1 MHTRLLPLAA
11 LLALAATL
19 APAQEPKKDPPKQPA
34 KKEPNAVLA
43 AVEDVPGLPRVLLI
57 GDSISM
63 GYTLPVREQL
73 KGVANVHR
81 PPTNCGPSTRGVEQ
95 IEKWLGDGKWD
106 VIHFNFGLHDLK
118 FVDEKGMNTSPEK
131 GKLQV
136 PIGDY
141 KKNLDALVSRMK
153 KTGAKLIFA
162 TTTPVPAG
170 EPQRKAD
177 SDREYNAA
185 ALEVMK
191 KHGVAVNDLGEFVR
205 ERKGAGQLP
214 KDVHFTADGSKALAE
229 RVSAEVKKALGK

>member
-1 MHTRLLPLAA
+1 M
-11 LLALAATL
+11 
-19 APAQEPKKDPPKQPA
+19 
-34 KKEPNAVLA
+34 
-43 AVEDVPGLPRVLLI
+43 
-57 GDSISM
+57 
-63 GYTLPVREQL
+63 
-73 KGVANVHR
+73 ANVHR

-191 KHGVAVNDLGEFVR
+191 KHGLSLPAASKYVGEH
-205 ERKGAGQLP
+205 KLC
-214 KDVHFTADGSKALAE
+214 
-229 RVSAEVKKALGK
+229 